1 MQPILRKIRVVAT
14 AVVFRDCLVNETSTY
29 EEKFTFPYISGSF
42 FLLEGPF
49 VVAAVKKL
57 ENRPDLVCFD
67 ACTSALKRTSSHLW
81 NGTRN
86 SEHRDCQERSN
97 WKETTL
103 QDRVGKLSYDD
114 QDLGFVTAFSDKRFW
129 SPGYP
134 VSLKALEEIISQYE
148 KTCLE
153 AMKEARK
160 LANARL
166 EIGESNHI

>member
-67 ACTSALKRTSSHLW
+67 AHGLAHPRSKGLAAICGMVLGIPSIGIAKSALI
-81 NGTRN
+81 
-86 SEHRDCQERSN
+86 
-97 WKETTL
+97 
-103 QDRVGKLSYDD
+103 GK
-114 QDLGFVTAFSDKRFW
+114 
-129 SPGYP
+129 
-134 VSLKALEEIISQYE
+134 
-148 KTCLE
+148 
-153 AMKEARK
+153 K
-160 LANARL
+160 LHYK
-166 EIGESNHI
+166 IG